1 MSGCRE
7 RTPTAEALEP
17 RVRRLILDPNS
28 NALSSFDQFWNRP
41 MKIAQEIR
49 AGNVIMQGKDPMV
62 VLKTEYS
69 RGGRNAATVRM
80 KMKNLLNGSGAEVV
94 FKADDKMDQIIL
106 DKKDCTYTYFA
117 DPMYVFMDADYN
129 QFEVEAENMGDAIS
143 YLEDNM
149 TVEVVFYDGKAISV
163 ELPTSV
169 VREITTEPAVKGDT
183 SGKVMKPAK
192 IATGFEIAVPLF
204 VESGDKI
211 EIDTRTHE
219 YRKRV

>member
-1 MSGCRE
+1 LRVPGDPSVRASRGWSLKDTHTHTE
-7 RTPTAEALEP
+7 TA
-17 RVRRLILDPNS
+17 
-28 NALSSFDQFWNRP
+28 

-80 KMKNLLNGSGAEVV
+80 KLKSLLNNSGTEVV

-106 DKKDCTYTYFA
+106 DKKECTYSYFA
-117 DPMYVFMDADYN
+117 DPMYAFMDADYN
-129 QFEVEAENMGDAIS
+129 QFEVESENMGDAIQ
-143 YLEDNM
+143 YLEDGM
-149 TVEVVFYDGKAISV
+149 PVEVVFYDGKAISV
-163 ELPTSV
+163 ELPTSL
-169 VREITTEPAVKGDT
+169 VREVKYTEPAVKGDT

-192 IATGFEIAVPLF
+192 LATGFEIAVPLF
-204 VESGDKI
+204 VETGDKI